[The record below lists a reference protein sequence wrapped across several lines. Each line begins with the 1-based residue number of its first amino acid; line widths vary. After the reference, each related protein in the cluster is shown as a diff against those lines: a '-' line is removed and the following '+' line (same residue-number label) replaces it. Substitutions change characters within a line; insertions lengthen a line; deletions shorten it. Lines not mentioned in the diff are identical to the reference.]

1 MSNKIKHSGVIE
13 RIEGDSVQ
21 VRIVQTSAC
30 AACKV
35 AGHCNASE
43 SKEKIVDV
51 LHTDV
56 SRFHV
61 GDAVLV
67 VASTQVA
74 YHALLMG
81 FGIPLLILVGI
92 LVALLQIIGNEAT
105 AALSAL
111 AALVPYY
118 VVLYMM
124 RNRIRDKLAF
134 SIEEQA

>member
-118 VVLYMM
+118 AVLYMM